1 MFDSSDAVFAEAL
14 ERTIRLTLFGD
25 DKQLGLYRTLR
36 NAQSWESFQRAS
48 GVIEG
53 YEQTLNL
60 IWQIKRRMNGEDV
73 PPMQDRRVN

>member
-1 MFDSSDAVFAEAL
+1 MLDSVDAVFSEAL

-25 DKQLGLYRTLR
+25 EKQLGLYRTLR
-36 NAQSWESFQRAS
+36 NAQTWEDFQRAA

-53 YEQTLNL
+53 YEQVLNL
-60 IWQIKRRMNGEDV
+60 MWQIKRRMNGEDV